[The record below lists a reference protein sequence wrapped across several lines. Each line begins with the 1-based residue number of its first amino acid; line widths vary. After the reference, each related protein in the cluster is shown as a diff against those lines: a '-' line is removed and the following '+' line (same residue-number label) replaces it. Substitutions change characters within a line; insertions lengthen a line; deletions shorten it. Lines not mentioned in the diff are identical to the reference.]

1 MTDLS
6 SKDDGNQAMTDMAG
20 ELIQAKMD
28 AARQPQNLTHLLK
41 LGCFHMEIVP
51 NKNIDVE
58 KIFKD
63 VIADL
68 HSKFGDK
75 ILEIDIKG
83 LQPQMGGGGM
93 HG

>member
-1 MTDLS
+1 MTGLS
-6 SKDDGNQAMTDMAG
+6 SKDDNKDAMTDMARD
-20 ELIQAKMD
+20 LIEAKMD

-51 NKNIDVE
+51 SKNLDIE
-58 KIFKD
+58 ATFKGI
-63 VIADL
+63 IADL
-68 HSKFGDK
+68 HDKFGDK

-83 LQPQMGGGGM
+83 LQSEQSGVM

>member
-1 MTDLS
+1 MTDS
-6 SKDDGNQAMTDMAG
+6 SSEDNRDAMTEMAG
-20 ELIQAKMD
+20 DLIQAKMD

-51 NKNIDVE
+51 SKDIDVE
-58 KIFKD
+58 TVFKD

-68 HSKFGDK
+68 HKKFGDK

-83 LQPQMGGGGM
+83 LHNEHTGGM

>member
-1 MTDLS
+1 MTDS
-6 SKDDGNQAMTDMAG
+6 SSEDNRDAMADMAG
-20 ELIQAKMD
+20 DLIQAKMD

-41 LGCFHMEIVP
+41 FGSFHMEIVP
-51 NKNIDVE
+51 SRHIDVE

-83 LQPQMGGGGM
+83 LQPPNGGGGM

>member
-6 SKDDGNQAMTDMAG
+6 SKDDKDAMAEMAG
-20 ELIQAKMD
+20 DLIQAKMD

-41 LGCFHMEIVP
+41 FGSFHMEIVP

-68 HSKFGDK
+68 HAKFGDK

-83 LQPQMGGGGM
+83 LTDQSGVM

>member
-6 SKDDGNQAMTDMAG
+6 SKDTDDAMTDMAG

-28 AARQPQNLTHLLK
+28 AVRAPQNLTHLLK
-41 LGCFHMEIVP
+41 FGSFHMEIVP
-51 NKNIDVE
+51 SRHIDVE

-63 VIADL
+63 TIEDL
-68 HSKFGDK
+68 HNKFGDK

-83 LQPQMGGGGM
+83 LQPPSGGGGM

>member
-1 MTDLS
+1 MTGLS
-6 SKDDGNQAMTDMAG
+6 SKKDDNDAMTEMAG

-28 AARQPQNLTHLLK
+28 AARQPQSLTHLLK
-41 LGCFHMEIVP
+41 FGSFHMEIVP
-51 NKNIDVE
+51 SKNIDVE

-63 VIADL
+63 VISDL
-68 HSKFGDK
+68 HAKFGDK

-83 LQPQMGGGGM
+83 LQPSQDGVM

>member
-6 SKDDGNQAMTDMAG
+6 SKDDDSNAMTEMAG

-28 AARQPQNLTHLLK
+28 AARQPQSLTHLLK
-41 LGCFHMEIVP
+41 FGSFHMEIVP
-51 NKNIDVE
+51 SKHIDVE

-68 HSKFGDK
+68 HKKFGDK

-83 LQPQMGGGGM
+83 LQPPNGGGGM

>member
-1 MTDLS
+1 MTDSS
-6 SKDDGNQAMTDMAG
+6 SKDGNDAMTDMARD
-20 ELIQAKMD
+20 LIEAKMD

-41 LGCFHMEIVP
+41 LGCFHMELVP
-51 NKNIDVE
+51 NKSLDVE
-58 KIFKD
+58 ATFKG

-68 HSKFGDK
+68 HEKFGDK

-83 LQPQMGGGGM
+83 LQSEQSGVM

>member
-1 MTDLS
+1 MTGLS
-6 SKDDGNQAMTDMAG
+6 SEGDTDAMTEMAG

-28 AARQPQNLTHLLK
+28 AARQPQSLTHLLK
-41 LGCFHMEIVP
+41 FGSFHMEIVP
-51 NKNIDVE
+51 SKDIDVE

-63 VIADL
+63 VITDL
-68 HSKFGDK
+68 HAKFGDK

-83 LQPQMGGGGM
+83 LQSQSVGAM

>member
-6 SKDDGNQAMTDMAG
+6 SKEGDKDAMAEMAG
-20 ELIQAKMD
+20 DLIQAKMD

-41 LGCFHMEIVP
+41 FGSFHMEIVP
-51 NKNIDVE
+51 SKSIDVE

-68 HSKFGDK
+68 HDKFGNK

-83 LQPQMGGGGM
+83 LSPQESGVM
-93 HG
+93 HQ

>member
-1 MTDLS
+1 MTGLS
-6 SKDDGNQAMTDMAG
+6 SKDDNKDAMTDMARD
-20 ELIQAKMD
+20 LIEAKMD

-51 NKNIDVE
+51 SKNLDIE
-58 KIFKD
+58 ATFKGI
-63 VIADL
+63 IADL
-68 HSKFGDK
+68 HNKFGDK

-83 LQPQMGGGGM
+83 LQQEHTGGM

>member
-1 MTDLS
+1 MTDSS
-6 SKDDGNQAMTDMAG
+6 SKDGNDAMTDMARD
-20 ELIQAKMD
+20 LIEAKMD

-51 NKNIDVE
+51 SKNLDIE
-58 KIFKD
+58 ATFKGI
-63 VIADL
+63 IADL
-68 HSKFGDK
+68 HNKFGDK

-83 LQPQMGGGGM
+83 LQQEHTGGM

>member
-6 SKDDGNQAMTDMAG
+6 SKEGDKDAMAEMAG
-20 ELIQAKMD
+20 DLIQAKMD

-41 LGCFHMEIVP
+41 FGSFHMEIVP
-51 NKNIDVE
+51 SKSIDVE

-63 VIADL
+63 VISDL
-68 HSKFGDK
+68 HEKFGNK

-83 LQPQMGGGGM
+83 LQQEHTGGM
-93 HG
+93 HQ